1 MNVVTMF
8 RLTATV
14 ILIQIA
20 LGGLV
25 TFSFIDP
32 LAHIVWGAVVV
43 AVAVATTV
51 STLRL
56 KPLDR
61 QLRGVSIGVIVGL
74 VVQIILG
81 FSTLDLSSDVL
92 AWVHLVL
99 GVLIYA
105 MALTGMSFAQ
115 RRDYMPAGKAGPQPG
130 ATVQ

>member
-1 MNVVTMF
+1 MF

-14 ILIQIA
+14 ILVQIA

-25 TFSFIDP
+25 TFDYVDP
-32 LAHIVWGAVVV
+32 LAHIGWGVVV
-43 AVAVATTV
+43 IAVAFVTAVTA
-51 STLRL
+51 LRL

-61 QLRGVSIGVIVGL
+61 QLRGVGIGIIAGL
-74 VVQIILG
+74 VAQAILG
-81 FSTLDLSSDVL
+81 FATLSLSSDAL

-115 RRDYMPAGKAGPQPG
+115 RQEQLAPAQGG
-130 ATVQ
+130 AAPLA